1 MANLHMMLIVKS
13 LGESYEAPI
22 VEIAAKVFDPETGEL
37 GIDHCT
43 QLLDVNQALRTGKA
57 APGTLANYMLAH
69 KYDLLIFN
77 NPHYFETLVPAVDHL
92 REYIDAQLEQAGV
105 KWENLRVYNL
115 YPAYELPRITF
126 IDQAVIQSKRALWPS
141 YGVVCA
147 KTLQDMARPL
157 LVEYKIDLPQRPAS
171 RKGISDEC
179 DYQAV
184 VTMHSYL
191 MLRGDHPK
199 QVVRLVNKM
208 RGKAPTVPD
217 EDDEEL

>member
-22 VEIAAKVFDPETGEL
+22 VEIAAKVFDPETGEM
-37 GIDHCT
+37 GSDSCA
-43 QLLDVNQALRTGKA
+43 QLMDVNKALRTGKA
-57 APGTLANYMLAH
+57 APDALANYMLAH

-77 NPHYFETLVPAVDHL
+77 NPHYFETLVPAVNHL
-92 REYIDAQLEQAGV
+92 REFIDVQLELAGGM

-115 YPAYELPRITF
+115 YPAYELPRLTF
-126 IDQAVIQSKRALWPS
+126 IDQAVIQSKRGLWPS

-147 KTLQDMARPL
+147 KTLQDLARPL

-184 VTMHSYL
+184 VTMHS
-191 MLRGDHPK
+191 LRLLQGTHVAQLNRKP
-199 QVVRLVNKM
+199 
-208 RGKAPTVPD
+208 AATVPD